1 MEENRKILLSGKLS
15 GTRTFTSELEQI
27 NEPDDIEQFLLY
39 FSKLNIDIDELK
51 STNFKYINDDQELL
65 EINEQILASKYI
77 SIYPTENFS
86 RLYITIDTKETFA
99 IRLNKVS
106 PAIINTFISKESPT
120 KFSINSFNFIK
131 WCTSKSIEIKNLLDI
146 PTYIKLLTNDVDPFK
161 TAESYLTQ
169 YSDYVIN
176 SIDNEK
182 NNMMICNFIY
192 VFGNLLSKYIESF
205 ELDTVS
211 KLINENS
218 YYEGNTFNNTGNC
231 IINIKYTN
239 VDSAISSIT
248 PEIIEKFKNKY
259 YIISPLNRI
268 APKFKQDVSKLI
280 HEIYAEDL
288 SITILNE
295 LYNNNIPVKLNYETN
310 TYIITCKLK
319 NFTNIIN
326 ILNAIFSEAF
336 FTLFDQSPEIYMEC
350 IIKE

>member
-1 MEENRKILLSGKLS
+1 MSKTIGIDL
-15 GTRTFTSELEQI
+15 GTTNSCVCVYEGGEAKVIANAEGERTTPSVVAFKGDDIIVGAAAKRQAITNPNTISSIKRLMGTSEKVEANGKKYSPEEISAMILS
-27 NEPDDIEQFLLY
+27 D
-39 FSKLNIDIDELK
+39 LK
-51 STNFKYINDDQELL
+51 
-65 EINEQILASKYI
+65 
-77 SIYPTENFS
+77 
-86 RLYITIDTKETFA
+86 
-99 IRLNKVS
+99 
-106 PAIINTFISKESPT
+106 
-120 KFSINSFNFIK
+120 
-131 WCTSKSIEIKNLLDI
+131 
-146 PTYIKLLTNDVDPFK
+146 K

-326 ILNAIFSEAF
+326 ILNVR
-336 FTLFDQSPEIYMEC
+336 LPCQ
-350 IIKE
+350 K